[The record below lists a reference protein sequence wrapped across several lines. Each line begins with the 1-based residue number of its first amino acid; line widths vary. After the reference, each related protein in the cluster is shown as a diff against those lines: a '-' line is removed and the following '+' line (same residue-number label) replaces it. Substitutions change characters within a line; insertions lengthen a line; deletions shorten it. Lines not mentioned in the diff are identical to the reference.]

1 MIKKIACFI
10 ITVITGVYANAQTW
24 SSVANGISGSSS
36 VLAWSLCS
44 YDSVLYAGGWFDTA
58 GVTPVSDMAQW
69 NGSNWSAPGVGTS
82 GYISAMT
89 VYNGNLYV
97 GGQFD
102 SIGGIAANSIAM
114 WNGSAWITVGK
125 GFQSA
130 QWGVYALAVYNG
142 ELYAGG
148 AFDSADGKSIYG
160 ISKWNGT
167 TWSAV
172 GSGIYAADEE
182 DGVFSLAVYNG
193 ELYVGGGFDSAGG
206 VPVKEIA
213 KWNGTNWS
221 DVGHSM
227 NDGGA
232 VSTLAVYNGN
242 LYAGGMFDTAGGVPV
257 NRIAM
262 WNGTVWS
269 PLDSGITG
277 EATWAVVNS
286 LISYNNELYVGG
298 YFDTVNGK
306 PINSIA
312 KWNGTTWSKVG
323 GSIGVSNGGSIDAM
337 TIYNNSLYVGG
348 GFDSVGGVYAKNI
361 AMWTAPNSINEIN
374 KGTALAVYPD
384 PVLTNV
390 YVKINGITGEK
401 MYYRIYDQLGQ
412 EVKSGDFTHGVN
424 TIDVSDFSTGIYL
437 VSVSANDKL
446 FSTKFI
452 KQ

>member
-1 MIKKIACFI
+1 MIKKIACLVLF
-10 ITVITGVYANAQTW
+10 VLTGACANAQTW
-24 SSVANGISGSSS
+24 SNVGNGIVGPSS
-36 VLAWSLCS
+36 VLTWSLYS

-69 NGSNWSAPGVGTS
+69 NGSNWSAPGIGTI
-82 GYISAMT
+82 GYISAMV

-102 SIGGIAANSIAM
+102 SIGGIAANSVAM
-114 WNGSAWITVGK
+114 WNGSVWSPVGK
-125 GFQSA
+125 GFKSA
-130 QWGVYALAVYNG
+130 QWGVYAMAIYNG

-148 AFDSADGKSIYG
+148 AFDSADSKSIYG

-193 ELYVGGGFDSAGG
+193 ELYAGGGFDSAGG

-242 LYAGGMFDTAGGVPV
+242 LYAGGMFDTAGGVPA
-257 NRIAM
+257 NRVAM
-262 WNGTVWS
+262 WNGSVWS

-286 LISYNNELYVGG
+286 LIAYNNELYVGG

-306 PINSIA
+306 PVNCIA

-337 TIYNNSLYVGG
+337 TVYNNSLYVGG

-374 KGTALAVYPD
+374 NEIDLAVYPD
-384 PVLTNV
+384 PVSANL
-390 YVKINGITGEK
+390 YVKINGITGER
-401 MYYRIYDQLGQ
+401 MYYRVYDELGQ
-412 EVKSGDFTHGVN
+412 EVKSGNFTMGVN
-424 TIDVSDFSTGIYL
+424 TINVSDFSSGIYL
-437 VSVSANDKL
+437 VSVSTDAEL
-446 FSTKFI
+446 FSAKFI